1 GGGGV
6 GGGGVGVGAGRGVW
20 WGGRGGGEG
29 RVVGG
34 EVRRG
39 RERGGEDGMR
49 KRGRL
54 EQDRMVLITQCV
66 AGRNVLDSNNR
77 GDVARIT
84 RFDVFALV
92 GLDLDQ
98 TRDAF
103 TFVRA
108 RIVNGV
114 AFRQ

>member
-1 GGGGV
+1 
-6 GGGGVGVGAGRGVW
+6 
-20 WGGRGGGEG
+20 
-29 RVVGG
+29 
-34 EVRRG
+34 
-39 RERGGEDGMR
+39 
-49 KRGRL
+49 
-54 EQDRMVLITQCV
+54 MVLIAQCV

-98 TRDAF
+98 TRDAY

-114 AFRQ
+114 AFRKCAGIDAEENEFPDKWIPPKCKSEGAEVPIIVRQRFDRLA